1 MTTKEISTRLASI
14 IAPEIDRILREQSNT
29 IADLEERLCAANE
42 RAQAAESRL
51 EQLRQVLNP
60 PPIIVPVV
68 VPEPPTLTAR
78 QLRDVEIADFH
89 RRRSDGFVGIS
100 ELALALNTT
109 KVNAQWHYRE
119 WCRRNNTTR
128 INYNAAGQRIT
139 YDFPL

>member
-1 MTTKEISTRLASI
+1 MKTKEISNRLAAI
-14 IAPEIDRILREQSNT
+14 LAPEVERLIREQSNT
-29 IADLEERLCAANE
+29 IADLEERLSVAND

-60 PPIIVPVV
+60 PTILAPVV
-68 VPEPPTLTAR
+68 VPEPPALTAR

-100 ELALALNTT
+100 ELALVLNTT